1 MGSLRRRLQ
10 RLEAERKGL
19 EPTLTEEEISALS
32 EEDVDALEDSLEH
45 GLEQGTGVF
54 WNLYRATAERA
65 RRAVGALI
73 DTLDAASKGE
83 DPPGEARDS
92 PQGNSAYALIER
104 MTFGDEE
111 ERWEA
116 RQECEKRNGYRIWKY
131 YRK

>member
-32 EEDVDALEDSLEH
+32 EEDVDALEDSLEQ

-54 WNLYRATAERA
+54 CNLYRATAEERA
-65 RRAVGALI
+65 RWAVGALI

-83 DPPGEARDS
+83 DPPGEARDP
-92 PQGNSAYALIER
+92 PQ
-104 MTFGDEE
+104 
-111 ERWEA
+111 
-116 RQECEKRNGYRIWKY
+116 
-131 YRK
+131 